1 MKTEDAEIN
10 APFNISA
17 CNKTHRTRPIYLELG
32 MRTCTYIAEE
42 ILSLIVLCSMD
53 LLPVIWRSRT

>member
-53 LLPVIWRSRT
+53 